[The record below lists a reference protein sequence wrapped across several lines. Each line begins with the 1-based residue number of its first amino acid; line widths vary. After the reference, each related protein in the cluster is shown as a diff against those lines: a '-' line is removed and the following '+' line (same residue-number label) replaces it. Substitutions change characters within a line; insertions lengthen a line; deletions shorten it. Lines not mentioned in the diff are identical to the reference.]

1 MTTKLTI
8 ITAFFA
14 GLWIGGVIGL
24 IALMP
29 LGERTYLLAIP
40 VSVLITF
47 GWVGVVNLVSS
58 TAATP
63 DPTRRK
69 DVP

>member
-1 MTTKLTI
+1 MSMTTKLTI

-47 GWVGVVNLVSS
+47 GWVAVFDRASRTDTLSGEPHV
-58 TAATP
+58 
-63 DPTRRK
+63 
-69 DVP
+69 